1 MLILLKLAG
10 LGQIALA
17 AGSLAVPYVL
27 KWSKDMAK
35 VRPLT
40 RQIFQTYAVYI
51 WSTNLCMGLLSF
63 FHPEWLL
70 TTEPLARVV
79 AGYITLYWGAR
90 LLIQFFYYD
99 RSSRPL
105 GAVWVLAEGSLV
117 GLFTYL
123 TVVYGIITLRGN

>member
-1 MLILLKLAG
+1 MRTLLVLAG
-10 LGQIALA
+10 IGQIALA

-51 WSTNLCMGLLSF
+51 WVTNLSFGLLSF
-63 FHPEWLL
+63 LQPGWLL
-70 TTEPLARVV
+70 DASPLARAV

-99 RSSRPL
+99 RTERPP
-105 GAVWVLAEGSLV
+105 GAFWTLAEWSLV
-117 GLFTYL
+117 VLFAYL
-123 TVVYGIITLRGN
+123 T